1 VLYERHLVFDNVID
15 RSADTRTQFEVFAR
29 SVRDISEY
37 ANRYMEGEPE
47 FSGLTIREI
56 HGAEE
61 PDASERSTLDKNKL
75 SQAASQSRERL
86 HEHV

>member
-1 VLYERHLVFDNVID
+1 
-15 RSADTRTQFEVFAR
+15 
-29 SVRDISEY
+29 
-37 ANRYMEGEPE
+37 MEGEPE

-86 HEHV
+86 QEHV